1 MIPAFLITCTHA
13 KERHERVKK
22 HLNDILET
30 CQVIYAPDYRLLQG
44 ESDSQRR
51 RVSLSLAYIQTLH
64 TALFNGNPTAILIM
78 EDDIH
83 FQPYSFTLIEG
94 LIREL
99 PQDFDFCYLT
109 KTSPAND
116 GAITQVYS
124 SGLEKIVSNWW
135 ETPLTLWSRKF
146 AVEFLAYAEWKIANG
161 SIGNI
166 DHELNKLNEGI
177 SEWPKARVYNYYGS
191 KIATAYG
198 LSTKQDGMVSLI

>member
-1 MIPAFLITCTHA
+1 MIPVFLITCAYTKA
-13 KERHERVKK
+13 RHEYVKS
-22 HLNDILET
+22 HLKNVLDY
-30 CQVIYAPDYRLLQG
+30 QVIFAPDYRLL
-44 ESDSQRR
+44 EANPDILRR
-51 RVSLSLAYIQTLH
+51 NISLSIAYIQTLH

-83 FQPYSFTLIEG
+83 FQPYSFALIEG

-99 PQDFDFCYLT
+99 PSDFDLCYLT

-116 GAITQVYS
+116 GAKTKVYS

-146 AVEFLAYAEWKIANG
+146 AVEFLAYAEWKISNG
-161 SIGNI
+161 LIGNI

-177 SEWPKARVYNYYGS
+177 SEWPKARTYNYYGS
-191 KIATAYG
+191 KLTTAYG
-198 LSTKQDGMVSLI
+198 LSTKEDGMVSLI